1 MNILNEKEQKRLAD
15 LKLEFV
21 FAISEAVSMSSN
33 EHRAKIDDGTVGV
46 LNALAA
52 FGAEYFVVSCIGMLK
67 AGKSTLINLF
77 ARSKDASPTGFGFDT
92 TLRPALITG
101 STEPRGTIE
110 VWLPNTP
117 EQKLTKASL
126 TEVFLC
132 LRKVK
137 KPEEVKGAS
146 YHVYPLMPA
155 NLENALC
162 KAVLE
167 ADNNML
173 PCEPVMVVVKVPQNK
188 ESPLTSEII
197 LLDTPGLDS
206 GISNW
211 TKDSAER
218 YSWIIENSDLLLFL
232 QSSVAPLNK
241 NAAAILRDIHAK
253 SPNTPV
259 WLVQNEMCAKPW
271 LPLERI
277 TEENTKQRTQAA
289 RMFNNISHAF
299 KLVYANLGKA
309 DSAIFDDTLGGKLR
323 ITLLNESQFRSVEA
337 NIKNDLI
344 SNIGPIR
351 RRNCIDAVIRETALL
366 MDGFAQIEGELEQ
379 KRQSAQARV
388 AAITRFKSQYRD
400 YMLDTPR
407 DGDNPAVNEIKFV
420 PTGHFSTAKYRR
432 ELHNIY
438 DFGFK
443 EKLYSSAKLQR
454 IITRKRDA
462 IVKQMKD
469 DIRAITTD
477 DFVLALRRNGERRNN
492 ICKYVHE
499 VFQDFAL
506 RMLKD
511 DGIKFDQSFPVEEAG
526 AMIRSVVE
534 RLQLPGLQ
542 DGFFV
547 NVDEVAGKATITVR
561 KLDWWKNLLWE
572 FRKRDAD
579 EAQQV
584 FADYFNPATETGP
597 FAELIEAVEIKVREA
612 VAVWMNET
620 AFDTLRDE
628 FIKQMDNE
636 LTKCLQTENE
646 CVSLIVQNREAIK
659 NANKK
664 CNDLNNQMKE
674 L

>member
-21 FAISEAVSMSSN
+21 FAITEAVSMSSN
-33 EHRAKIDDGTVGV
+33 EHRAKIDDGTVGI

-67 AGKSTLINLF
+67 AGKSTLINLL
-77 ARSKDASPTGFGFDT
+77 ARSKDASPMGFGFDT
-92 TLRPALITG
+92 TLRPALITS

-126 TEVFLC
+126 NEVFLC

-137 KPEEVKGAS
+137 KPDEVKGAS
-146 YHVYPLMPA
+146 CHAYPLTPA

-206 GISNW
+206 CISNW
-211 TKDSAER
+211 TKESSER

-241 NAAAILRDIHAK
+241 NAAAILRDIHAN

-271 LPLERI
+271 LPPERI

-323 ITLLNESQFRSVEA
+323 VTLLNESKFASVES

-351 RRNCIDAVIRETALL
+351 RQNCIDAVIRETTLL
-366 MDGFAQIEGELEQ
+366 MGVFAQIEDELEQ
-379 KRQSAQARV
+379 KRQSAEARV
-388 AAITRFKSQYRD
+388 AAITRFKSQVRD

-407 DGDNPAVNEIKFV
+407 DGDNPAVDEIRLV
-420 PTGHFSTAKYRR
+420 PTGHFSTAKYKR
-432 ELHNIY
+432 ELHNFY
-438 DFGFK
+438 DFGFR
-443 EKLYSSAKLQR
+443 EKTYSSTKLQR

-462 IVKQMKD
+462 IVNQMKD
-469 DIRAITTD
+469 DIRAIATD
-477 DFVLALRRNGERRNN
+477 NFVLALRRNGERRNN

-499 VFQDFAL
+499 SFREFAL

-511 DGIKFDQSFPVEEAG
+511 DGIKFDQSFPVEEAE
-526 AMIRSVVE
+526 AMIRSAVE
-534 RLQLPGLQ
+534 WLHLPGLQ

-547 NVDEVAGKATITVR
+547 NVDEVAGKATVSVK
-561 KLDWWKNLLWE
+561 KLDCWKNLLWE
-572 FRKRDAD
+572 FRKRDAN

-584 FADYFNPATETGP
+584 FTDYFNPATETGP
-597 FAELIEAVEIKVREA
+597 FAELIEAVEIKVRDA
-612 VAVWMNET
+612 VALWMNET

-628 FIKQMDNE
+628 FIRQMDNE
-636 LTKCLQTENE
+636 LTKYLQIEIE
-646 CVSLIVQNREAIK
+646 CASLIVRNKEAIK
-659 NANKK
+659 KANKK
-664 CNDLNNQMKE
+664 CNELQNQMKV